1 MPEGVGSS
9 SAFHLQP
16 RLYKPGITYSA
27 RKTAPKYVR
36 VPRTI
41 RPTVIHTHNGADS
54 RRGCIVG
61 PQPIHIQAQPE
72 VARNSERAA
81 TCDPAFSRPQV
92 SFWGVPAGRDSLRA
106 RNAPAALLESALGI
120 HWTRDGRR

>member
-9 SAFHLQP
+9 SAFHFQP
-16 RLYKPGITYSA
+16 QLYKPGIMYSA
-27 RKTAPKYVR
+27 RKTAPKYAK
-36 VPRTI
+36 VPMAI

-72 VARNSERAA
+72 VARNSECAA
-81 TCDPAFSRPQV
+81 TCEPCLQSALRIRFRAVAAARQPSEQRPT
-92 SFWGVPAGRDSLRA
+92 SGVPG
-106 RNAPAALLESALGI
+106 
-120 HWTRDGRR
+120 